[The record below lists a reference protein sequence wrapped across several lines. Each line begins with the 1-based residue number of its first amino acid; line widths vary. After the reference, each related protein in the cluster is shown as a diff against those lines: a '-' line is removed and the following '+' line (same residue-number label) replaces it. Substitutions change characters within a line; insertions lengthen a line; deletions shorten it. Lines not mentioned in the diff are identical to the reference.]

1 MNWLT
6 GFGLTLLYFSGFALI
21 HTLTASKGVKRLVAV
36 SFPGFMPWYRLSYN
50 ILSLV
55 TLYIFYDISPKI
67 GYTIYDLPTPVD
79 LVFAGLQFLCFTGMG
94 WVFKYISGREFIG
107 FSQPLRARKGN
118 YSPLHDL
125 DEVSPLRIEGPYRF
139 SRHPLY
145 LFCILFLALR
155 PQMQVDYLFLV
166 VVVTA
171 YFYIGS
177 IFEEKK
183 LVAEY
188 GETYREYQRKVG
200 RIFPKVKN
208 LCTH

>member
-1 MNWLT
+1 MSWLT
-6 GFGLTLLYFSGFALI
+6 GFGLTLLYFSVFALV
-21 HTLTASKGVKRLVAV
+21 HTVTASKWLKRLVAV

-50 ILSLV
+50 FLALI

-67 GYTIYDLPTPVD
+67 GITIYDLPTPLD

-94 WVFKYISGREFIG
+94 WVFRYISGREFMG

-118 YSPLHDL
+118 YRPLQDL
-125 DEVSPLRIEGPYRF
+125 DEVAPLRIEGPYRF

-166 VVVTA
+166 IVITA

-177 IFEEKK
+177 IFEERK
-183 LVAEY
+183 LVEEY
-188 GETYREYQRKVG
+188 GETYLEYQKKVG
-200 RIFPKVKN
+200 RIFPKI
-208 LCTH
+208 